1 MSVHNLM
8 IFISK
13 FLDQWSPINIEGK
26 KQYDREFLMKLQQDP
41 LSMTKPDNLPNM
53 DIIKDKAIAKISS
66 GIPGADKMFTPSFV
80 KPTISN
86 RVNFLSFFKLFLIW
100 GWVHKLCMTVIL
112 IIKHN
117 YIWCLGSSGERC

>member
-1 MSVHNLM
+1 MVT
-8 IFISK
+8 

-66 GIPGADKMFTPSFV
+66 GIPGSDKFTPNFTPSFV

-86 RVNFLSFFKLFLIW
+86 RVISLLLHSYT
-100 GWVHKLCMTVIL
+100 GVHRYYTY
-112 IIKHN
+112 IK
-117 YIWCLGSSGERC
+117 Y

>member
-1 MSVHNLM
+1 
-8 IFISK
+8 
-13 FLDQWSPINIEGK
+13 
-26 KQYDREFLMKLQQDP
+26 MKLQQDP

-86 RVNFLSFFKLFLIW
+86 RVIFLTNFEF
-100 GWVHKLCMTVIL
+100 IL
-112 IIKHN
+112 NLKIIDCFPHSN
-117 YIWCLGSSGERC
+117 IHTL

>member
-1 MSVHNLM
+1 MFTS
-8 IFISK
+8 IFLDQDIIQ
-13 FLDQWSPINIEGK
+13 FLIYLIDQWSPINIEGK

-66 GIPGADKMFTPSFV
+66 GGSDKFTPNFTPSFV

-86 RVNFLSFFKLFLIW
+86 RVRLFYFF
-100 GWVHKLCMTVIL
+100 
-112 IIKHN
+112 
-117 YIWCLGSSGERC
+117 

>member
-1 MSVHNLM
+1 MFTS
-8 IFISK
+8 IFVEQDIIQ
-13 FLDQWSPINIEGK
+13 FLIYLIDQWSPINIEGK

-66 GIPGADKMFTPSFV
+66 GIQGSDKFTPNFTPSFV

-86 RVNFLSFFKLFLIW
+86 RVRLFDFF
-100 GWVHKLCMTVIL
+100 
-112 IIKHN
+112 
-117 YIWCLGSSGERC
+117 